1 MYCQMYNAEIVEARN
16 IDEILSLSDQSTRKR
31 RSCLVTKITIMKD
44 KKKLI
49 LKKKKLT
56 KKKLVLTI

>member
-49 LKKKKLT
+49 LKKKKT
-56 KKKLVLTI
+56 H